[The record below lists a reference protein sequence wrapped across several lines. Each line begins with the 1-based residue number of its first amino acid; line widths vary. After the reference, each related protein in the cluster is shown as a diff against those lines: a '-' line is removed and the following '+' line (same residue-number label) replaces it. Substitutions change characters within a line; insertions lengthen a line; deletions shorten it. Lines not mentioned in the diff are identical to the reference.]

1 MILSSFF
8 SIVVSSYDVSASI
21 VLPTLLLVLM
31 FWKCSQYDVV
41 KEGSLLSWSYSFY
54 DTLSFYNLINLV
66 SYMRRS
72 GIILIL
78 ISSSRWLSIISLKL
92 ESSSCFVSIFTLKL
106 SSYSCCLSKFSLKL
120 ANIYLSVVSRLEW
133 VRKGKYETRM
143 VVSSV
148 KIASFSVD
156 PDPVWV
162 EGEILMNK

>member
-21 VLPTLLLVLM
+21 VLPNLLLVLM
-31 FWKCSQYDVV
+31 FWKCSQYDMV
-41 KEGSLLSWSYSFY
+41 KEWSLLSWSYSFY

-133 VRKGKYETRM
+133 VRKGKY
-143 VVSSV
+143 
-148 KIASFSVD
+148 
-156 PDPVWV
+156 
-162 EGEILMNK
+162 